1 MAWRSYYKQ
10 HRAGPAFAAARPPM
24 LDWPAL
30 PQAPASLQLTLLLG
44 FLIALVAL
52 GIDSTVP
59 ALPAVAIALGSA
71 PGAAQLTLTG
81 LFAGV
86 ACGQLAW
93 GPLSDRYGRRPTL
106 YGGLALMALA
116 SLASALAADVATL
129 AWLRFA
135 QGIGLSCG
143 PVIGRSIVRDLY
155 SHEQAARLLSR
166 MTIVFGF
173 VPVFAPLAG
182 SALLDAAG
190 WQAVFWLHAAIALAL
205 VTASGRVLAETAP
218 RRRAIESPLA
228 MALGYARLLGQRAF
242 LAPFLVMLGVQL
254 GIIAFVTNSA
264 VTLIRGFGLTPYQ
277 YSFVFALVML
287 GQIGGAFAGS
297 RLVTRHG
304 VRAMLRLGAAFAA
317 CAGIAVAALAW
328 IDVRHWAAVALPM
341 CAYLFAASLVIPNAT
356 AAALQPFPERAGSA
370 SSLMG
375 ALAFGVGALL
385 GAVLGWSFDG
395 SARPMASAAALGGA
409 AAWLAIGLLPP
420 QTAQAHGPR

>member
-1 MAWRSYYKQ
+1 
-10 HRAGPAFAAARPPM
+10 M
-24 LDWPAL
+24 LDWRAL

-59 ALPAVAIALGSA
+59 ALPAVAAALGSE
-71 PGAAQLTLTG
+71 PGAAQFTLTG

-93 GPLSDRYGRRPTL
+93 GPLSDRYGRKPAL

-116 SLASALAADVATL
+116 SFASALAADTATL

-135 QGIGLSCG
+135 QGFGLSCG

-155 SHEQAARLLSR
+155 GHEQAASLLSR
-166 MTIVFGF
+166 MMIVFGV
-173 VPVFAPLAG
+173 VPILAPLAG

-205 VTASGRVLAETAP
+205 MAASARVLAESAP

-228 MALGYARLLGQRAF
+228 MALGYAGLLGQRAF

-264 VTLIRGFGLTPYQ
+264 VTLIRGFGLSPYQ

-328 IDVRHWAAVALPM
+328 IDLRHWAAVAVPM
-341 CAYLFAASLVIPNAT
+341 CGYLFAASLVIPNAT

-375 ALAFGVGALL
+375 ALAFGIGALL

-420 QTAQAHGPR
+420 QAAPAHGPR